1 MIKYTMLLAL
11 LLSFSINELPA
22 QLNPYK
28 LRIGAGIGFSN
39 YYGDLSKYHYN
50 QFPDWKILREVYT
63 YNPNYNQ
70 EPALSVSIEQRI
82 NNSWGIILRGGQYSL
97 AMSDRYVDKTNIL
110 QTNNLNFNRALNFK
124 TRVRDIGLGFV
135 FRTDNGKI
143 LRENSLISPYL
154 IVDAGWLT
162 FKPKGDLLDIE
173 GNVYDYSL
181 RQVSTDGHF
190 ETDLAKLQASNNK
203 SYSESTYYL
212 AAGLGLRIRVTRQ
225 IEFFIQS
232 DLKRTGT
239 DYIDDVDANFRNS
252 FINEFQEYASFPG
265 ISKTQ
270 ENTTYRGD
278 PQVNKDWL
286 FNHQFGLKISLIP
299 SKSTFR
305 ANKIS
310 PSTGQNP
317 EIQERQTETR
327 KNEETTSLAE
337 SLSDDNGTKSV
348 GSPLQIMD
356 TITNLKIQF
365 DDTLNTPRDT
375 FQNKEVRVKTDSV
388 ITWQYPFRKNPDLP
402 DAYNNTGTLDRR
414 IDTRMAKQRN
424 DEPASGYNPNA
435 SRGQQPVFSM
445 LYPLPFYRN
454 KSSSVTP
461 ERASEPIIAEVLPEK
476 DSTLNY
482 IDSTQIAT
490 TGTGIKAIAGEVP
503 MTQKYRL
510 DFPNMAQV
518 IVPEISRIP
527 EKNAKFIENGLYAEI
542 YFGTSES
549 TIAENEGEK
558 LAPLVE
564 TLKQAPNA
572 KILIK
577 GYADNT
583 GSTTYNMNLIEKRTN
598 AVEASLLNQYGVD
611 KHRIEKQPGALLIRG
626 NLRISRPEDR
636 KVEVQVFY

>member
-1 MIKYTMLLAL
+1 MIKYVMLLTL

-22 QLNPYK
+22 QLNPYN

-39 YYGDLSKYHYN
+39 YYGDLSKYRYN
-50 QFPDWKILREVYT
+50 QFPDWEIIREVYA

-70 EPALSVSIEQRI
+70 EHTLSVSIEQRI
-82 NNSWGIILRGGQYSL
+82 NNSWGFLLRGGQYTL
-97 AMSDRYVDKTNIL
+97 AMSDRYIDKNNVL
-110 QTNNLNFNRALNFK
+110 QTSNLNFNRALNFK

-143 LRENSLISPYL
+143 LMENSLIAPYL
-154 IVDAGWLT
+154 TMDAGWLA

-181 RQVSTDGHF
+181 GQVSTDGYF
-190 ETDLAKLQASNNK
+190 ETDLAKLQASSNK
-203 SYSESTYYL
+203 SYSENTYYL

-239 DYIDDVDANFRNS
+239 DYIDDVDADFRTS
-252 FINEFQEYASFPG
+252 FISEFQEYASFPG
-265 ISKTQ
+265 IPKTQ

-278 PQVNKDWL
+278 PQANKDWL
-286 FNHQFGLKISLIP
+286 FNHQFGLKISLFP

-305 ANKIS
+305 ANTIS
-310 PSTGQNP
+310 PTSSLNSKN
-317 EIQERQTETR
+317 QELQSENR

-348 GSPLQIMD
+348 GSPVQMID
-356 TITNLKIQF
+356 TVTILKIQF
-365 DDTLNTPRDT
+365 DDTLNTTRDA
-375 FQNKEVRVKTDSV
+375 FQDKEVRVKTDSV
-388 ITWQYPFRKNPDLP
+388 ITWQYPFRKGPDLP
-402 DAYNNTGTLDRR
+402 NAYNNTGTLDRR

-424 DEPASGYNPNA
+424 DEPASDYNPNA
-435 SRGQQPVFSM
+435 SRGQQPVFS
-445 LYPLPFYRN
+445 LVYPLPFYSN
-454 KSSSVTP
+454 QSSSVIP
-461 ERASEPIIAEVLPEK
+461 EKASDPIIAEVLSEK

-482 IDSTQIAT
+482 NDSTQMII
-490 TGTGIKAIAGEVP
+490 TGNGIKAIAGEVP
-503 MTQKYRL
+503 ITQKYKL
-510 DFPNMAQV
+510 YLPNMAQV
-518 IVPEISRIP
+518 IVPQISQIP
-527 EKNAKFIENGLYAEI
+527 EKSAKFIENGLYAEI
-542 YFGTSES
+542 YFGTNES
-549 TIAENEGEK
+549 TIAKNEGEK

-572 KILIK
+572 KILIR

-611 KHRIEKQPGALLIRG
+611 KQRIEKQPGALLIRG
-626 NLRISRPEDR
+626 NLRVSRPEDR